1 MERLLEAVSALVAQV
16 APFKVESLA
25 SEIAKIKDVGEAS
38 KLASWANNP
47 IARSL
52 FDGVIAAWH
61 TTKTNPSEVAG
72 MLVGA
77 SHAYQLARR
86 EESVELVWTGP
97 ATELVATRRTEQ
109 ALLEVIQAARKDLF
123 LVSFVAYEV
132 PAIMKALSD
141 AIGHGVK
148 VSLLVESSDEYG
160 GTLSVDSVRKMREAL
175 PGCAVYVWSSAK
187 KMATTGGYGSV
198 HAKCSV
204 ADGRIAFIT
213 SANLTSA
220 ALERNMEMGV
230 LVRGVRLPKQLHDHL
245 KALVATG
252 TVV

>member
-16 APFKVESLA
+16 SPSKVESLA
-25 SEIAKIKDVGEAS
+25 SEIAKIKGAGDAS
-38 KLASWANNP
+38 RLASWANNP
-47 IARSL
+47 VAKSL
-52 FDGVIAAWH
+52 FDGVILAWQS
-61 TTKTNPSEVAG
+61 TNVTSSEVAG
-72 MLVGA
+72 MLAGA
-77 SHAYQLARR
+77 SYAYQLARK

-132 PAIMKALSD
+132 PVIMEALSD
-141 AIGHGVK
+141 AIGRGVK
-148 VSLLVESSDEYG
+148 VSMLVESSDEHG

-187 KMATTGGYGSV
+187 KLATTGGHGSV

-213 SANLTSA
+213 SANLTAA

-230 LVRGVRLPKQLHDHL
+230 LVRGDRLPKQLHEHL
-245 KALVATG
+245 QALVTTG
-252 TVV
+252 III